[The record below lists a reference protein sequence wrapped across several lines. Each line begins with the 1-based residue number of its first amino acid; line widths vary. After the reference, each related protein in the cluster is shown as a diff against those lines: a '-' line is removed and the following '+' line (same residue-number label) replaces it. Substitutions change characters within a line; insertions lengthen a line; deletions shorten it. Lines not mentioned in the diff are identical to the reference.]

1 MSSLSSSYRK
11 DRYITNTAARKGKW
25 YLYITLAA
33 LFMCLLACGFYI
45 ISQKAE
51 HEKTIM
57 QKEQTLVKFQEEL
70 AWLRTINPYKGDY
83 RQLEQKALQHN
94 NLFPGWI
101 TRVYPA
107 PDSIDTASTLNDVGT
122 FVLNETRF
130 SLTSH
135 HRYGIAEPRKSMYLL
150 SGLLPNKVKG
160 RHQVGIKINIA
171 KDTEQRNAKGMSRI
185 GSCYS
190 RFFINQK
197 RVIDTRISFLGNS
210 ASNGI
215 HTGEVTL
222 DKGIYPVSAMIFCD
236 QDSDFNDDEIEIS
249 ILFRNPTQNALT
261 ENRHRVFHIYQPAPK
276 LTSL

>member
-11 DRYITNTAARKGKW
+11 DRYITKSAARKGKL
-25 YLYITLAA
+25 YLYITLALLTMA
-33 LFMCLLACGFYI
+33 LFASGFFI
-45 ISQKAE
+45 LSLKAT
-51 HEKTIM
+51 HDKKIAS
-57 QKEQTLVKFQEEL
+57 KELKLSEINEEL
-70 AWLRTINPYKGDY
+70 SWLRTINPYKGDY
-83 RQLEQKALQHN
+83 RQLEQKVLKN
-94 NLFPGWI
+94 NSLFPGWI

-107 PDSIDTASTLNDVGT
+107 PDSIDGAVTLNDVGT

-135 HRYGIAEPRKSMYLL
+135 HRYGINEPKKSMYLL

-160 RHQVGIKINIA
+160 RHQVGIKIDLA
-171 KDTEQRNAKGMSRI
+171 QSSSGRTEKGVSRI

-190 RFFINQK
+190 RFFINKK
-197 RVIDTRISFLGNS
+197 RVIDTRINFMGNTK
-210 ASNGI
+210 SNGI

-249 ILFRNPTQNALT
+249 ILFRNPTQNSFT
-261 ENRHRVFHIYQPAPK
+261 ENRHRIFHIYQPAPK